1 MRKLRRTNHPS
12 SQRIVQDGRLT
23 HRERDVLS
31 KICDGLSNKRIAQV
45 LGISPETVKTH
56 VTHILSKL
64 GASNR
69 THAVSHAKSLG
80 LL

>member
-1 MRKLRRTNHPS
+1 MRKPRLTDHPS
-12 SQRIVQDGRLT
+12 SQHIVKGEMLSS
-23 HRERDVLS
+23 RERDVLS
-31 KICDGLSNKRIAQV
+31 KICEGLTNKRIAQV